1 MLKVGLI
8 VGSTRPNR
16 FADTPVK
23 WLVEGAAARTD
34 LRLEVLGLRDSGLL
48 FLDEPAPPAYAGGVY
63 TQPEAETW
71 RKRIGEFDAFIA
83 TVAEYNHGPT
93 AVLKNAFDSAFL
105 EWQRKPIAFVGYGGV
120 GAARAIETLRGVV
133 IELQMAPIRHEV
145 NIAMEP
151 FLGILQSGRSLND
164 YEYLVQSR
172 DAMFDHLVWWGEAL
186 NAARQRTSGAAAWE
200 VAQTET
206 DNGGTAFRALTE
218 AGNAMPCRD
227 TLTAAAAERRRPRH
241 GHRCADRL

>member
-8 VGSTRPNR
+8 VGSTRPNG
-16 FADTPVK
+16 FADTAVQ
-23 WLVEGAAARTD
+23 WLVEGASARRDLQLAVLD
-34 LRLEVLGLRDSGLL
+34 LRDHRLP
-48 FLDEPAPPAYAGGVY
+48 FFNEPASTAFTGGDY
-63 TQPEAETW
+63 TQAEAESW
-71 RKRIGEFDAFIA
+71 RKRIGEFDAFVA

-151 FLGILQSGRSLND
+151 FLGILQKGRSLDD
-164 YEYLVQSR
+164 YDYLAQSR
-172 DAMFDHLVWWGEAL
+172 ELMFDHLVWWGEAL
-186 NAARQRTSGAAAWE
+186 KAARHRTGSESSVAALSP
-200 VAQTET
+200 
-206 DNGGTAFRALTE
+206 GFLGMRSFRQAL
-218 AGNAMPCRD
+218 ARA
-227 TLTAAAAERRRPRH
+227 RRS
-241 GHRCADRL
+241 L